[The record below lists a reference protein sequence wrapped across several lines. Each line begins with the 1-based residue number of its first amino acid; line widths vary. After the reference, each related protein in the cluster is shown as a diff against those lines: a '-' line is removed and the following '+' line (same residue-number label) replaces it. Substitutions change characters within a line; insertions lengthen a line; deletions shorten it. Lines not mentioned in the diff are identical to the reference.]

1 VRPQRGLAPVYH
13 TPLVFRNSF
22 HSRHRRSPT
31 SAGGTHT
38 HGISAKFG
46 HFTCAPT
53 RFHELYR
60 FHSLQ
65 FARISFSLYG
75 STNQVL
81 FSGWDSQSHEVEGK
95 KGGRCTAFATR
106 HEEQLSQKEE
116 TTILYTPFSLM
127 LEVQTGPME
136 RAKSLGFFIMFQFWI
151 PRFFVLFFF
160 VPPRC
165 LLACLSRA
173 EFPYLYSPL
182 FRIKD

>member
-1 VRPQRGLAPVYH
+1 VASPQCTIRLLFFAIRFTHGIVALLH
-13 TPLVFRNSF
+13 
-22 HSRHRRSPT
+22 

-38 HGISAKFG
+38 HGISAKLG

-53 RFHELYR
+53 RFHEVHR
-60 FHSLQ
+60 FHSFQ

-127 LEVQTGPME
+127 LEVQTSPME
-136 RAKSLGFFIMFQFWI
+136 RVKSLGFFIMFQFWI

-160 VPPRC
+160 CSYPLSFGLPFPGKFS
-165 LLACLSRA
+165 LLVQSIVS
-173 EFPYLYSPL
+173 Y
-182 FRIKD
+182 